1 MVSSDAV
8 AVTFSDRM
16 FGLSYGF
23 IVPLLVAVS
32 ALGSLSC
39 HIMTSSRLCFVG
51 ARQGHF
57 PDCLSLVS
65 VKSCLPQPSLV
76 FLGVLSVLY
85 LFVGDIYALINY
97 ASFVESSFILAA
109 IASLLYLRWK
119 RPEMERPIKVS
130 IG

>member
-1 MVSSDAV
+1 MG
-8 AVTFSDRM
+8 DRM

-32 ALGSLSC
+32 AFGGLSC

-57 PDCLSLVS
+57 PDCLSLITVN
-65 VKSCLPQPSLV
+65 KNLPMPSLI
-76 FLGVLSVLY
+76 FLGILSIIY

-97 ASFVESSFILAA
+97 ASFVESSFILL
-109 IASLLYLRWK
+109 SVLGLLYLRWK
-119 RPEMERPIKVS
+119 KPEMNRPIKISVG
-130 IG
+130 IP